1 MIMKKKVTIIGGG
14 ISGLSSACYLAK
26 EGHSVR
32 IIEKNNHVGG
42 RMNLLE
48 DQGFKFD
55 MGPSWYWMPEVFE
68 DFFKDFGK
76 QTSDYY
82 ELVQLKP
89 SYQILWDDNK
99 WDIYA
104 DRKILGDFFES
115 IEPGARKALNE
126 FLDDAKIKYE
136 IGMNKMVHKPGKS
149 ILEYADYQTLKQGLK
164 LELFKSVSKLIRK
177 KFKNPKII
185 QALEFPV
192 LFLGAMPNDIP
203 ALYTLM
209 NHADLDLGTFYP
221 IGGMYQVSRAMKEL
235 AIELNVEIHTNES
248 LVSVEMEDK
257 KVTKIYTSKGKYS
270 TDELL
275 VSMDY
280 HAFEQHILPSQF
292 RTYSENYWENRVMAP
307 SSFLYYIGIDKKIP
321 NLQHHNLFFDENLD
335 EHAAKIYSDIG
346 WPEKPAFY
354 VNCPSKTDSSIAP
367 EGKENIMILIPTP
380 PGYHKDEKETAEILF
395 DQIIKRMEEKCG
407 TSIKE
412 HIILKHTM
420 TGEDFIQTYN
430 SFKGNAYGLA
440 NVLKQTAFLKPKM
453 TSKKV
458 KNIVYTGH
466 LTVPGPGVPP
476 AIISGKIAAK
486 LISKK

>member
-1 MIMKKKVTIIGGG
+1 MKKQITIIGGG

-26 EGHSVR
+26 EGMKVR
-32 IIEKNNHVGG
+32 LIEKNPHVGG

-48 DQGFKFD
+48 DQGFNFD

-76 QTSDYY
+76 ETKDYY
-82 ELVQLKP
+82 QLIKLDP
-89 SYQILWDDNK
+89 SYQIIWDDQT

-104 DRKILGDFFES
+104 DREKLGDFFEQH
-115 IEPGARKALNE
+115 ETGAKKALYE

-136 IGMNKMVHKPGKS
+136 IGMKKMVHKPGKS
-149 ILEYADYQTLKQGLK
+149 ILEFADYKTLKAGIK
-164 LELFKSVSKLIRK
+164 LDIFKSVSKLIRK

-185 QALEFPV
+185 QSLEFPV

-221 IGGMYQVSRAMKEL
+221 MGGMYQVSRAMEKLALEL
-235 AIELNVEIHTNES
+235 GVEIHTGES
-248 LVSVEMEDK
+248 VKEIQFENNKASSI
-257 KVTKIYTSKGKYS
+257 VTESNTYQ

-280 HAFEQHILPSQF
+280 HAFEQHILPKEY
-292 RTYSENYWENRVMAP
+292 RTYDEKYWDTRVLAP
-307 SSFLYYIGIDKKIP
+307 SSFLYYIGVKKKVP
-321 NLQHHNLFFDENLD
+321 NLKHHNLFFDEDLD
-335 EHAAKIYSDIG
+335 RHAEKIYGDIG
-346 WPEKPAFY
+346 WPDKPAFY
-354 VNCPSKTDSSIAP
+354 VNCTSKTDPKAAP
-367 EGKENIMILIPTP
+367 EGMENIMILIPTP
-380 PGYHKDEKETAEILF
+380 PGYHENEEETAETLF
-395 DQIIKRMEEKCG
+395 DQIIQRMEKLAGE
-407 TSIKE
+407 SFKE
-412 HIILKHTM
+412 DIIVKHRM
-420 TGEDFIQTYN
+420 TGKDFIKAYN
-430 SFKGNAYGLA
+430 SYKGNAYGLA

-458 KNIVYTGH
+458 KNLTYTGH

-476 AIISGKIAAK
+476 AIISGKIAAT
-486 LISKK
+486 LITNK

>member
-1 MIMKKKVTIIGGG
+1 MSQQITIIGGG

-26 EGHSVR
+26 EGMVVR
-32 IIEKNNHVGG
+32 ILEKNAQLGG

-48 DQGFKFD
+48 DSGFKFD

-76 QTSDYY
+76 HTSDYY
-82 ELVQLKP
+82 ELIKLDP
-89 SYQILWDDNK
+89 SYQIIWDNET

-104 DRKILGDFFES
+104 DRDKLGNFFEKH
-115 IEPGARKALNE
+115 EKGAKQALNE
-126 FLDDAKIKYE
+126 FLDDAKVKYE
-136 IGMNKMVHKPGKS
+136 IGMKKMVHKPGRN
-149 ILEYADYQTLKQGLK
+149 ILEFADYQTIKAGIK
-164 LELFKSVSKLIRK
+164 LDIFKSVSKLIRK
-177 KFKNPKII
+177 KFKNPKIV

-221 IGGMYQVSRAMKEL
+221 KGGMYQVSRAMEQL
-235 AIELNVEIHTNES
+235 AIELGVEVHTNQNVKEIHFENNKATEIVTDTN
-248 LVSVEMEDK
+248 
-257 KVTKIYTSKGKYS
+257 TFS

-280 HAFEQHILPSQF
+280 HAFEQHILPPQY
-292 RTYSENYWENRVMAP
+292 RTYTEKYWDQRVLAP
-307 SSFLYYIGIDKKIP
+307 SSFLYYLGVDKKIP
-321 NLQHHNLFFDENLD
+321 NLQHHNLFFDEDLNR
-335 EHAAKIYSDIG
+335 HAEKIYSDIG

-354 VNCPSKTDSSIAP
+354 VNCTSKTDKTAAP
-367 EGKENIMILIPTP
+367 EGKENLMILIPTP
-380 PGYHKDEKETAEILF
+380 PGYHENEKKTAEILLDQVISRMEKIAGEKF
-395 DQIIKRMEEKCG
+395 RDQI
-407 TSIKE
+407 SV
-412 HIILKHTM
+412 KHQM
-420 TGEDFIQTYN
+420 TGKDFIREYN
-430 SFKGNAYGLA
+430 SYKGNAYGLA

-458 KNIVYTGH
+458 ANLTYTGH

-486 LISKK
+486 LITSK